1 MKKKSLYEKGY
12 RPLLSIT
19 IPGKCDETVVKRYK
33 NEFEK
38 RIEKVV
44 TALRD
49 LYLDEEESEGTE
61 IPKIELNEDNLTDDF
76 TAMIMAVHLLY
87 IGITGDDTD
96 LIGFT
101 HIANRLVF
109 QWLLENGGK
118 EKGES

>member
-1 MKKKSLYEKGY
+1 MNKQEFNERVEKFV
-12 RPLLSIT
+12 
-19 IPGKCDETVVKRYK
+19 TV
-33 NEFEK
+33 
-38 RIEKVV
+38 
-44 TALRD
+44 LRD
-49 LYLDEEESEGTE
+49 LYLDEEEREGTE
-61 IPKIELNEDNLTDDF
+61 IPKIELNEDDLTDDF

-109 QWLLENGGK
+109 QRLLENGGK

>member
-1 MKKKSLYEKGY
+1 MNKQEFNERVDKFV
-12 RPLLSIT
+12 
-19 IPGKCDETVVKRYK
+19 TV
-33 NEFEK
+33 
-38 RIEKVV
+38 
-44 TALRD
+44 LRD
-49 LYLDEEESEGTE
+49 IYLDEEEREGTE

-87 IGITGDDTD
+87 IGITGHDTD

-109 QWLLENGGK
+109 QWLLENGDK